1 MAYAAD
7 GRSDLLKGINEF
19 LDDSMVFPPGD
30 WDYSTLLP
38 AMQIVK
44 QKEREKKRLKE
55 QKAAAA
61 VKKTGK

>member
-1 MAYAAD
+1 
-7 GRSDLLKGINEF
+7 
-19 LDDSMVFPPGD
+19 MVFPPGD

-55 QKAAAA
+55 QTAAAA
-61 VKKTGK
+61 VKKTGE